1 LGRFHD
7 GQKKLVVKK
16 TQTFMVQ
23 FLFRRSQFSASV
35 RSCLEFQNQNYVTS
49 GRSWHNWVT
58 SGSSRQN

>member
-1 LGRFHD
+1 
-7 GQKKLVVKK
+7 VVKK